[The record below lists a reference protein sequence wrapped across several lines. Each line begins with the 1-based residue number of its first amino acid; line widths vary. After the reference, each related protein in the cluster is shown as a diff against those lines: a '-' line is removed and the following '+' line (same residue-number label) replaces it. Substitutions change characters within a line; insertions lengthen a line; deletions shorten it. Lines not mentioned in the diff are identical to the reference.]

1 MQRPVRGR
9 LEAARLR
16 LAPHAVRRPRRR
28 AVGRP
33 RQAPR
38 QVHPELFPEPLPE
51 QRRSVAG
58 HAAEVLRAQP
68 ESAA

>member
-38 QVHPELFPEPLPE
+38 QVPLALHQELFPER
-51 QRRSVAG
+51 RRSVVG